1 MKLLTGV
8 LSIALLPKLAS
19 AQMIFGEHL
28 GVTNKDKLA
37 LIRANENFV
46 HDNDVYDAP
55 SQLSTY
61 QQFKRR
67 RSDKKVNNDNP
78 EQNQ

>member
-37 LIRANENFV
+37 LIRANENFI

-55 SQLSTY
+55 S
-61 QQFKRR
+61 
-67 RSDKKVNNDNP
+67 
-78 EQNQ
+78 